1 MQVQRVN
8 EQAFQETGQ
17 IKKIGEPEE
26 VKEWAKLIS
35 FNYFSDTLQGW
46 EPYNR
51 LARIHFTGDVPTF
64 YLVQVADYKRLEFL
78 GWRDSSPTE
87 KEIMMEYCENCQED
101 KIAIV
106 RCPDCSETICPDC
119 FEDYCACGHRYSN
132 ESILFISAAPWFL
145 RRRKS

>member
-87 KEIMMEYCENCQED
+87 KEIMMEYCSFTNH
-101 KIAIV
+101 KS
-106 RCPDCSETICPDC
+106 RSWR
-119 FEDYCACGHRYSN
+119 DYSPTEPKG
-132 ESILFISAAPWFL
+132 ESHE
-145 RRRKS
+145 